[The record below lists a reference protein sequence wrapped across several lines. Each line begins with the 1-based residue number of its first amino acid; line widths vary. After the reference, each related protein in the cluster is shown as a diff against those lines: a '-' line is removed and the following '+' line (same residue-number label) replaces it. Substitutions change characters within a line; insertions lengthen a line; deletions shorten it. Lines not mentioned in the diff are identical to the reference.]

1 MIKSCADKI
10 AFLFVLNQ
18 VIEKDDLE
26 ICSYGLEI
34 LLSSIINT
42 LSSLMIGLILGRLIY
57 SIVFLISFCII
68 RQFSGGYHANS
79 NKNCILIFNS
89 IFFISMVLGIILN
102 NSNPIPLFL
111 VILSSFNFLGIF
123 IFAPV
128 CHANNPLNEIKYKK
142 NKLMS
147 RIISITLFLII
158 LLGCKYLSFY
168 NYVVYTFLALLWI
181 NLLLIIQII
190 INKKII

>member
-1 MIKSCADKI
+1 MIKSCSDKI

-34 LLSSIINT
+34 LLSSILNT
-42 LSSLMIGLILGRLIY
+42 LISLIIGLILGKFIY
-57 SIVFLISFCII
+57 SIVFLISFCTI
-68 RQFSGGYHANS
+68 RQFSGGYHAAN

-102 NSNPIPLFL
+102 NSIPIPLFL
-111 VILSSFNFLGIF
+111 AILSSFNLLSIF

-128 CHANNPLNEIKYKK
+128 CHVNNPLNETKYKK
-142 NKLMS
+142 NKLIS
-147 RIISITLFLII
+147 RVISSTLFLIVF
-158 LLGCKYLSFY
+158 LGCKYLTLY
-168 NYVVYTFLALLWI
+168 NYVVYTFLALSWI

-190 INKKII
+190 INKKIS